1 MNDPQLNESQV
12 QTEQTPVQ
20 ESELSSPPA
29 DSLFKSGGFVIA
41 LIVFGLF
48 ATMITWSV
56 SFLALFF
63 GAIGALLSV
72 ATCLMD
78 HSKLSFKSK
87 QGIISLEDE
96 NWAYLTM
103 RAVFGMIFGTA
114 VTIFVHSN
122 LVDTIHWSHVAVLAL
137 FGGFVFDRLVFKSAK

>member
-48 ATMITWSV
+48 ATMITW
-56 SFLALFF
+56 
-63 GAIGALLSV
+63 
-72 ATCLMD
+72 
-78 HSKLSFKSK
+78 
-87 QGIISLEDE
+87 
-96 NWAYLTM
+96 
-103 RAVFGMIFGTA
+103 
-114 VTIFVHSN
+114 
-122 LVDTIHWSHVAVLAL
+122 
-137 FGGFVFDRLVFKSAK
+137 

>member
-1 MNDPQLNESQV
+1 MNDSQHNEAQDPIEQNTTSN
-12 QTEQTPVQ
+12 TEP
-20 ESELSSPPA
+20 SPPA

-78 HSKLSFKSK
+78 HSKLAFRAKQDVMSF
-87 QGIISLEDE
+87 EDE
-96 NWAYLTM
+96 NWAYLAM

-114 VTIFVHSN
+114 VTIFVHINVS
-122 LVDTIHWSHVAVLAL
+122 DSIHWSGIAVLAL
-137 FGGFVFDRLVFKSAK
+137 FGGFIFDRLAFKSAK